1 MTRVPRSRAMVAVY
15 LVLAAVTS
23 WSCAPARF
31 REQAIVW
38 HVDDTRD
45 IPEPDES
52 HYVRALHFG
61 NVFVF
66 NPIERALSLPDEE
79 EAHDLNA
86 LDELP
91 SSTWFENRIGMF
103 ELTAAD
109 VARGPGGKPPVLPFV
124 LTKGKGEGRQPGFIA
139 EDQTGRT
146 FLVKFD
152 PLGQEEMQTSAAAIV
167 SRMFW
172 TLGYHVPTEHVVEI
186 EREIAIAPDATYPT
200 LDGNEVVTRP
210 WVEGL
215 FELAVGRNG
224 RYRVLASEF
233 LDGVPKGG
241 FPDRGRRLD
250 DPNDRVSHEHRRSLR
265 ALRVFCAW
273 LSHTDFNPQNTLD
286 MYVEEGGR
294 SFLRHY
300 LVDFGQSLGV
310 HNLNSDWSGH
320 AYMFD
325 AAYQFGSLFSFG
337 LWVRPWENKG
347 EAPLLGVGRYF
358 VDFDAQAWR
367 GEKPY
372 GAFDHMTAADAFW
385 AAKLV
390 LRFGEP
396 HVRAAVRM
404 GKLTDPRSED
414 YLVRTIMARA
424 RIIGR
429 TYVATQ
435 TALDR
440 FRVDGD
446 HLCATDLAVHHR
458 LTKPAVIERLGDDG
472 VVASRAVGADGLV
485 CFPGPGRGYAVYR
498 LRTLTADGERHE
510 PVEVHVSGGERPRV
524 IGVRRDW

>member
-1 MTRVPRSRAMVAVY
+1 MSVVPTSKWLAMTCLA
-15 LVLAAVTS
+15 LAAS
-23 WSCAPARF
+23 SSSGCAPARF

-45 IPEPDES
+45 IPEPEES

-66 NPIERALSLPDEE
+66 NPIERTLSLPDEE
-79 EAHDLNA
+79 EAHDINA

-103 ELTAAD
+103 ELTPAD
-109 VARGPGGKPPVLPFV
+109 VARGAGGKPPVLPFV

-152 PLGQEEMQTSAAAIV
+152 PIGQEEMQTSAAAIV
-167 SRMFW
+167 SRLFW
-172 TLGYHVPTEHVVEI
+172 ALGYHVPTEHVAEI
-186 EREIAIAPDATYPT
+186 GRDIAIAPDATYPT
-200 LDGNEVVTRP
+200 LDGDDVVTRP
-210 WVEGL
+210 WVDGL
-215 FELAVGRNG
+215 FELAAGRNG

-241 FPDRGRRLD
+241 FSDRGRRLD

-286 MYVEEGGR
+286 MYVEEDGR

-347 EAPLLGVGRYF
+347 ESTLLGVGRYF
-358 VDFDAQAWR
+358 VDFEPDAWR

-385 AAKLV
+385 AAKHV
-390 LRFGEP
+390 LRFDESQ
-396 HVRAAVRM
+396 VRAAVRM

-424 RIIGR
+424 AIIGR
-429 TYVATQ
+429 TYVATR

-440 FRVDGD
+440 FRMEGD
-446 HLCATDLAVHHR
+446 HLCATDLSVHHR
-458 LTKPAVIERLGDDG
+458 LAKPAVVERTRDDG
-472 VVASRAVGADGLV
+472 QVESRRVAEDGLV
-485 CFPGPGRGYAVYR
+485 CFPGPQTHHAVYR
-498 LRTLTADGERHE
+498 MRTVTAEGERHE
-510 PVEVHVSGGERPRV
+510 PVEVHLAGRPRPRV
-524 IGVRRDW
+524 VGVRRDW